1 MDWSLQRNFGIAAGA
16 VLGALF
22 GLMIAQSIVL
32 AAEGFHPR
40 GITPQLI
47 VLPTLLVV
55 IFVNLGIGLR
65 MIDRLVTLIAQRS
78 QLLATGAAP
87 GETAPARIGQVFG
100 REQRLAATMRFPAS
114 PESARL
120 ALVKVLPNSG
130 PPRTAYVLLPTRY
143 GIQRNAPAS
152 VVLDPANPDV
162 AVLDDRVDAAVLG
175 AIAADPRWATVRVPG
190 RFLRQGGLAVI
201 IAFVA
206 GLIVSLPLWI
216 LFLR

>member
-1 MDWSLQRNFGIAAGA
+1 MDWSLQRNFGIAAG
-16 VLGALF
+16 VILGALL

-32 AAEGFHPR
+32 ATEGFHPR

-47 VLPTLLVV
+47 MLPTLLVV
-55 IFVNLGIGLR
+55 ILVNLGIGLR
-65 MIDRLVTLIAQRS
+65 MVDRLVTLIAQRS

-87 GETAPARIGQVFG
+87 GETAPARVGQVFG
-100 REQRLAATMRFPAS
+100 REQRVAATMRFPAS

-120 ALVKVLPNSG
+120 ALVKVLPSG
-130 PPRTAYVLLPTRY
+130 GLPRTAYVLLPTRY

-162 AVLDDRVDAAVLG
+162 AVLDDRVDAAVLA

-190 RFLRQGGLAVI
+190 RFLRQGGLAVV